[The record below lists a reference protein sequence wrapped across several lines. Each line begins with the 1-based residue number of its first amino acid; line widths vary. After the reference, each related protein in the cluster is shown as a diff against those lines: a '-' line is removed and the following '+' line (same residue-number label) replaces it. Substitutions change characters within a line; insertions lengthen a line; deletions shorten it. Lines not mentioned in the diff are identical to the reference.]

1 MTNAKIT
8 QRYIGRFAPSPSGP
22 LHFGSLLTALA
33 SYLDAKSQGGL
44 WRVRIDDID
53 PPRTPEGAAADI
65 LRTLEDFG
73 LQWDGAV
80 IYQSQRRDDYQT
92 VVAQLA
98 QEHCLY
104 YCTCTRAMLKG
115 LEAYPGTCKG
125 QQTPTAAAAIRI
137 VMPNTPFMLEDRL
150 QGICQCPA
158 GQQGDWIIK
167 RKDGLWAYQFATA
180 LDDTQDNISHVVRGI
195 DLLDTTYRQIWLQ
208 KKLGRISPV
217 YAHLP
222 VVVDQ
227 LGKKLSKQN
236 WAKPVSHYD
245 RAQCMTAACT
255 LLGLPPMPNMAEKD
269 WLAWAVSEWNIERLS
284 GIRTVAM
291 PESLLD

>member
-1 MTNAKIT
+1 MTNAKVP
-8 QRYIGRFAPSPSGP
+8 QSYIGRFAPSPSGP

-33 SYLDAKSQGGL
+33 SYLDAKSQGGM

-53 PPRTPEGAAADI
+53 PPRTPKGAADDI

-73 LQWDGAV
+73 LQWDGSV
-80 IYQSQRRDDYQT
+80 IYQSQRSDDYLS
-92 VVAQLA
+92 VVAQLE
-98 QEHCLY
+98 QENCLY

-115 LEAYPGTCKG
+115 VEQYPGTCKG
-125 QQTPTAAAAIRI
+125 QQAPTEAAAIRI
-137 VMPNTPFMLEDRL
+137 EMPNAPFMLEDRV
-150 QGICQCPA
+150 QGVCHCPA

-180 LDDTQDNISHVVRGI
+180 LDDTQDGISHVVRGI

-208 KKLGRISPV
+208 QKLCRISPV

-227 LGKKLSKQN
+227 DGKKLSKQN
-236 WAKPVSHYD
+236 WAKPVSHYN
-245 RAQCMTAACT
+245 RAHCMTAACT
-255 LLGLPPMPNMAEKD
+255 LLGLPTMPNMAEKD
-269 WLAWAVSEWNIERLS
+269 WLAWAVSEWNIDQLS
-284 GIRTVAM
+284 GIRAVAM
-291 PESLLD
+291 PKSLLD